1 MKKYRLC
8 GGVTKPPYS
17 TVLLSL
23 WVALK
28 AAQGQRCDKRRENAA
43 MLQIA
48 FFLLSISICVFA
60 WIMIHDPR
68 TLWSGVSL
76 LGMLLCSA
84 VTMFF
89 LLSEYANWLA
99 EHELLMNIL
108 VALLLLAAAC
118 VLMFPV
124 ILIVTLFVEGIKVIR
139 HEGLR
144 PSNLLTMLF
153 SVLLYLYLAVW
164 PVAGGLEKG
173 RLGTKLYL
181 FISLFAAYMLSLM
194 AIYLLS
200 AALNLLHWKKRRG
213 ADYVVVLGAGV
224 VGTRV
229 TPLLAARIERGI
241 ELLHSN
247 PGAVLIMS
255 GGQGPGE
262 DIAEGEAM
270 ARYAEEKG
278 VGREKIIIESRSR
291 STEENLLFSSRLMEK
306 DRPRVVVVT
315 TSYHVFRALLLA
327 KQQGMKC
334 VGFGAKTKW
343 YFTLNALIREF
354 AGYLRL
360 TWKRHIFVAAA
371 IIMMVT
377 IAI

>member
-1 MKKYRLC
+1 
-8 GGVTKPPYS
+8 
-17 TVLLSL
+17 
-23 WVALK
+23 
-28 AAQGQRCDKRRENAA
+28 

-68 TLWSGVSL
+68 TLWSGISL

-84 VTMFF
+84 AAMFF

-108 VALLLLAAAC
+108 VALLLLTAAC

-200 AALNLLHWKKRRG
+200 AALNLLHWKRRRG

-224 VGTRV
+224 IGTRV

-270 ARYAEEKG
+270 ARYAEEQG
-278 VGREKIIIESRSR
+278 VGREKIAIESRSR

-327 KQQGMKC
+327 KQQGLKC

-371 IIMMVT
+371 IIMIVT